1 MHSED
6 EAIIQKKV
14 AIRDEAAVK
23 DEAAAGGDKV
33 KDEEASSKR
42 HLDLLDLLL
51 AAKDDDGRGLTL
63 GEVRNEV
70 DTFLFAGTR
79 LPLPILF
86 LFLLPDMNN
95 NNYYNKLVPRTRH
108 NSFSDNVVA
117 VHAGPTS
124 PTPGGMPTRG

>member
-14 AIRDEAAVK
+14 ALRDEAAAVK
-23 DEAAAGGDKV
+23 DEAVAGGDKV
-33 KDEEASSKR
+33 KDEGANSKR

-95 NNYYNKLVPRTRH
+95 NNYYNKLVPRT
-108 NSFSDNVVA
+108 
-117 VHAGPTS
+117 
-124 PTPGGMPTRG
+124 